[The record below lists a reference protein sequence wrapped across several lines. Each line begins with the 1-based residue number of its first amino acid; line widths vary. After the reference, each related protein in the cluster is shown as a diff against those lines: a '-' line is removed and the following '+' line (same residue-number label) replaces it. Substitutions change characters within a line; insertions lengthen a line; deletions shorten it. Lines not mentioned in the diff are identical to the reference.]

1 MSALHFRLKSLSKA
15 EMQVRFPGES
25 YTGMPDECRSRVR
38 TYHSKSPV
46 LGLKKY
52 KIKSVIRANRTRR
65 ASKSGLHSQSQSL
78 FRRQT
83 LLRQQVRARFW
94 FETDPGATVCL
105 WSLEW
110 IRVSRKT
117 SSQPAW
123 VQRLRQIAQS
133 TEGCYGDELEASY
146 TNRCLYK

>member
-78 FRRQT
+78 FRRKNP
-83 LLRQQVRARFW
+83 A
-94 FETDPGATVCL
+94 ETASKSKILIRDRSGSHSMSLITWVDTSIEEDEQSACMGAAF
-105 WSLEW
+105 
-110 IRVSRKT
+110 KT
-117 SSQPAW
+117 DC
-123 VQRLRQIAQS
+123 

-146 TNRCLYK
+146 TNRCVYK